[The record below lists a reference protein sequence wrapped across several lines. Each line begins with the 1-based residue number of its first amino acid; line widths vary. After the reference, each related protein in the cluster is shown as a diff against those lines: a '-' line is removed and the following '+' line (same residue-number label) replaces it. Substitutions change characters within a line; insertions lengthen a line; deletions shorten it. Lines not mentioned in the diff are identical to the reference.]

1 MRYAILNLLASI
13 VILLTLTTQPSA
25 GPLSMNS
32 TAVFVDRPFNSAFSS
47 LASTGSISAID
58 RMCLALAL
66 YHEARGEPLEG
77 QKAVGLTILNRVAS
91 KAYPTTICGVV
102 FQNSHRLN
110 ACQFSFAC
118 DNRANTPGNPAKFAE
133 MIRISDD
140 IIVSLQ
146 PENDTR
152 ETGLDAANP
161 VPSRYLFATHYH
173 RHDVSPSWSKKLRF
187 IARVGDH
194 HFFKSDRVV
203 RKISETGLSKRADML
218 CNDICGFLAKLSQL
232 H

>member
-1 MRYAILNLLASI
+1 MIFHMTLPSSGGP
-13 VILLTLTTQPSA
+13 LLTRSA
-25 GPLSMNS
+25 A
-32 TAVFVDRPFNSAFSS
+32 AVVDRPFSSAFIS
-47 LASTGSISAID
+47 LASTGPTTAID

-91 KAYPTTICGVV
+91 RAYPSTICDVV
-102 FQNSHRLN
+102 FQNSHRRN

-118 DNRANTPGNPAKFAE
+118 DNRANTPGNPAKFAQ
-133 MIRISDD
+133 MIRIGED
-140 IIVSLQ
+140 IISSLQ
-146 PENDTR
+146 SGKSAGNNGTEAVSPI
-152 ETGLDAANP
+152 
-161 VPSRYLFATHYH
+161 PSRYLFATHYH

-203 RKISETGLSKRADML
+203 KEISDTGLHKRADML
-218 CNDICGFLAKLSQL
+218 CKDVCGLLAKLGQL